1 MDRNELQADVSVAV
15 SVAGDRPHLECLI
28 RILEYGLE
36 WQRLVT
42 AFGLV
47 GSDMTLPT
55 LQMSVWLSEL
65 PDFFGHR
72 PVSCAVD
79 LFDVDGVVD
88 PKRQLGSTTHKRR
101 VDGGEATT
109 ALAYVDAADTLV
121 FEFGRLS
128 GPVVEAQHAVSYDVD
143 STMRISVPLGSVA
156 WVPPQCPRRL
166 RVHASVCLELRGS
179 PLAIAREVWGLR
191 SAALWA
197 SVHLTRSVSW
207 LTPEAKRQ
215 MRAKAGYELVEFQ
228 KLCLR
233 LV

>member
-1 MDRNELQADVSVAV
+1 MIPKFQSPPPWLRPPYVESTPASHDVNVF
-15 SVAGDRPHLECLI
+15 AGFP
-28 RILEYGLE
+28 
-36 WQRLVT
+36 
-42 AFGLV
+42 F
-47 GSDMTLPT
+47 TLRAR
-55 LQMSVWLSEL
+55 
-65 PDFFGHR
+65 DFFGKVED
-72 PVSCAVD
+72 P
-79 LFDVDGVVD
+79 LFLHDF
-88 PKRQLGSTTHKRR
+88 
-101 VDGGEATT
+101 
-109 ALAYVDAADTLV
+109 DTLV

-166 RVHASVCLELRGS
+166 RVHASVCLEVRGS